1 MSRHPVGTTARRR
14 SAGIAV
20 VVLVLAV
27 GCAPSR
33 SGSLGPAP
41 SVAAPTTGVPTTTGA
56 VPGGP
61 ATVASSAATATPAAG
76 SSAPPPPSTGP
87 VASSR
92 PANLTLELWYVRDG
106 RLVPTRRTRPA
117 TVATSRL
124 ALTELVAGPNP
135 AEASTGLV
143 TLLPAAEV
151 SRIEAGVATVRLP
164 EALDPG
170 TARLREAQVVY
181 TLTQFPTVRQ
191 VAFGTAAPA
200 GRVDYA
206 DLLPAIVVTHPVI
219 GDRVSSPVTV
229 SGSADVFE
237 ATVSVRVRDAAGRQ
251 LATAFTT
258 ATCGTGCRG
267 GYRVTVGYRLDRE
280 QPGTIEAYEV
290 SAVDGSPTK
299 LVSVPVT
306 LAATR

>member
-1 MSRHPVGTTARRR
+1 MSRQPVSTTARRR
-14 SAGIAV
+14 SAGVAA

-41 SVAAPTTGVPTTTGA
+41 SVPAPTTGVPTTA
-56 VPGGP
+56 AAPGRP
-61 ATVASSAATATPAAG
+61 ATVASSAATPAAG

-87 VASSR
+87 VAGSR

-106 RLVPTRRTRPA
+106 RLAPTRRARPT

-135 AEASTGLV
+135 TEASTGLV

-164 EALDPG
+164 GAPDPG

-191 VAFGTAAPA
+191 VAFGAAAPA

-219 GDRVSSPVTV
+219 GDRVTSPVTV

-237 ATVSVRVRDAAGRQ
+237 ATVSVRVRDATGRQ

-290 SAVDGSPTK
+290 SAVDGSPIK
-299 LVSVPVT
+299 LISVPVT